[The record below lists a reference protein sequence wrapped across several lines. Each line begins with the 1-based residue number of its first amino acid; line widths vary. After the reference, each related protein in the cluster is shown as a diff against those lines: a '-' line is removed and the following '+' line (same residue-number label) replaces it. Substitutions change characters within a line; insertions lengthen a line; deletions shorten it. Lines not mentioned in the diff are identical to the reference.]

1 MPKKV
6 LVIDDSAVLRNIIVF
21 NLKKAGYEIA
31 QAVDGMDGMDKMKE
45 FKPDMIVLDIM
56 MPRLDGFGVLEEK
69 SKDDEIK
76 EIPVIILTA
85 KGGEEDREKALS
97 LGVIGVLTKPF
108 SPKQLINS
116 VKQVIGDAS

>member
-21 NLKKAGYEIA
+21 NLKKAGYEIE
-31 QAVDGMDGMDKMKE
+31 QAVDGMDGMDKIRE

-69 SKDDEIK
+69 SKDDDIK
-76 EIPVIILTA
+76 AIPVIVLTA
-85 KGGEEDREKALS
+85 KGGEEDKEKALS